1 MSYFSSEPGSPV
13 LPVSGKQ
20 DQFLSVAH
28 ATAVPKNKKMSAL
41 FVFVFLSEIQDG
53 RHCRQNFLESHI
65 RNIRNMQHFHHT

>member
-28 ATAVPKNKKMSAL
+28 ATAVPKNKKMSAEDKGT
-41 FVFVFLSEIQDG
+41 SQ
-53 RHCRQNFLESHI
+53 
-65 RNIRNMQHFHHT
+65 